1 MRSRVMRPATLR
13 HQSVTALASAAL
25 VLAAAGIGAAM
36 AGRPLPR
43 SAPRE
48 AASLAKNTHPA
59 EAALESGR
67 GRHAPSPLA
76 ISLAGWRD
84 IFWRTVEEVGADRV
98 LAVAGGVVFFA
109 LMAVF
114 PAVAALVSLTGL
126 FADRAAI
133 AGDIGQLV
141 GVLPDGLRTL
151 ILDEVDRHLAKED
164 AALGVTLAIGLGL
177 ALWSANA
184 GTKAVI
190 EALNVAYGEVE
201 ARSFIRLN
209 LVSLAM
215 TVAALAATLLA
226 LFLVVEVPRAMEAFG
241 TSAMD
246 GLLPA
251 LRWPLMAILA
261 TGVFALLYRYAPSRR
276 PPQWRWVWVGA
287 FIAALLWLAGSG
299 LFSLYLSRFSDFDA
313 TYGAL
318 GGVIAGMLWMWVSV
332 IALLIG
338 AELNAEAERQTLQD
352 TTDGAPRPIGTRRA
366 MAADTVGATP

>member
-1 MRSRVMRPATLR
+1 M
-13 HQSVTALASAAL
+13 
-25 VLAAAGIGAAM
+25 
-36 AGRPLPR
+36 
-43 SAPRE
+43 
-48 AASLAKNTHPA
+48 
-59 EAALESGR
+59 
-67 GRHAPSPLA
+67 
-76 ISLAGWRD
+76 
-84 IFWRTVEEVGADRV
+84 EEVGADRV

-201 ARSFIRLN
+201 ARSFLRLN
-209 LVSLAM
+209 IVSLAI

-241 TSAMD
+241 TGTMD

-261 TGVFALLYRYAPSRR
+261 TGVFGLLYRYAPSRR
-276 PPQWRWVWVGA
+276 PPQWRWVWIGA
-287 FIAALLWLAGSG
+287 GLAALLWLAGSG
-299 LFSLYLSRFSDFDA
+299 LFSLYLSRFADFDA

-318 GGVIAGMLWMWVSV
+318 GGLIAGMLWMWVSV